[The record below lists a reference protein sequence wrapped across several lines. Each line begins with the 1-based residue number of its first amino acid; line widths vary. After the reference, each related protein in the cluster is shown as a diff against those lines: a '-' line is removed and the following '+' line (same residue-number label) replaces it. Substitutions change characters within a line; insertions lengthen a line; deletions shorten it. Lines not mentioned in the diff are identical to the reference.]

1 MIRNK
6 VLEEMKRQ
14 IEKLGYRC
22 EPAIDKNQYAHIYY
36 GDEKRC
42 ILFENGALSTNGFSD
57 ISVAVSS
64 VKEYMDAYEKAEELK
79 AEGLREGYRK
89 LLEYNGY
96 VLAMKEMDNG
106 KDFEFVTWQYS
117 FDGKAVNIGRYF
129 NDYKNAKEN
138 MAFRSGL
145 VDLSKMF
152 SETELKL
159 IHTSLVNYVGL
170 NSNMDYKHEKAIGSI
185 LEKIG
190 VIVPEIQRHEELENL
205 DLVSDDGLEL

>member
-1 MIRNK
+1 
-6 VLEEMKRQ
+6 MKRQ

-22 EPAIDKNQYAHIYY
+22 ESAHDENQYIHIYY
-36 GDEKRC
+36 NQEKRC
-42 ILFENGALSTNGFSD
+42 ILFKNGALSTNGFGD
-57 ISVAVSS
+57 ISETVTS
-64 VKEYMDAYEKAEELK
+64 VKEYMDAYEKAEDLR

-117 FDGKAVNIGRYF
+117 YDGKAVNIGRYF
-129 NDYKNAKEN
+129 TDYQAAKEN
-138 MAFRSGL
+138 MVIRSGL
-145 VDLSKMF
+145 IDQSKMF
-152 SETELKL
+152 SETDLKL

-170 NSNMDYKHEKAIGSI
+170 TSNLDYKHERAIGSI

-190 VIVPEIQRHEELENL
+190 AIVPEIQKHEQLENL
-205 DLVSDDGLEL
+205 DLASDDGLEL